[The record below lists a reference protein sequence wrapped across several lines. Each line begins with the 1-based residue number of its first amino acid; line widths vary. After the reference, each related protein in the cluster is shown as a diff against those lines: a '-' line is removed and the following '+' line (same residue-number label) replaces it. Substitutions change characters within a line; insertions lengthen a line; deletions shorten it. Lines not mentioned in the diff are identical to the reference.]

1 MGKGDD
7 MSERNGLATR
17 IGQATGIPPEK
28 VCEVV
33 QLALEE
39 LHHIMIV
46 DEKGPTAAVME
57 ACFSFG
63 GDAAFHLI
71 GLFVSEHDYHGRDDD
86 AGIWSE
92 VAKRFIPSAYAEGCA
107 RIAPWCREKT
117 TDRLGLDADI
127 RHSSTSM
134 SKNDERDTD
143 CSKPEEEQVALID
156 EPSHFDASQE
166 WEQHLDSL
174 RNLSNS
180 TAINSHG
187 ELAKRGSEKSLEVIA
202 GPSKIAGGISRVVS
216 PDGGGLRVET
226 WKPGVGW
233 EAGGASLDEF
243 MPGACTPVTPE
254 LAQRMG
260 IPASELGEK
269 PLRRKALVTALI
281 DSPSPFDTLETWEQ
295 HLAMLRRMPDN
306 TALKPEMIS
315 DAEQVIARKKR
326 G

>member
-1 MGKGDD
+1 
-7 MSERNGLATR
+7 MSEKNGLATR
-17 IGQATGIPPEK
+17 IAQATDIHRGK

-33 QLALEE
+33 KLALEE
-39 LHHIMIV
+39 LHRISII

-63 GDAAFHLI
+63 DETAFHLI
-71 GLFVSEHDYHGRDDD
+71 GLFISEHDYHGRDDD

-92 VAKRFIPSAYAEGCA
+92 VAKRFIPSAYAEGRA
-107 RIAPWCREKT
+107 RIVPWFREKT
-117 TDRLGLDADI
+117 ADRLGLGAAI
-127 RHSSTSM
+127 RNRSRSM
-134 SKNDERDTD
+134 SKNEERDVD
-143 CSKPEEEQVALID
+143 YSKPEEERVALID

-166 WEQHLDSL
+166 WEQDFKSL

-216 PDGGGLRVET
+216 PDGGGLRAET

-243 MPGACTPVTPE
+243 MPGACMPVSPE
-254 LAQRMG
+254 LAERMG
-260 IPASELGEK
+260 IPASELSER
-269 PLRRKALVTALI
+269 PLRRKALVSALV
-281 DSPSPFDTLETWEQ
+281 DQPSPFDTLATWEQ
-295 HLAMLRRMPDN
+295 HLAELRRMPENFDQRRE
-306 TALKPEMIS
+306 LILM
-315 DAEQVIARKKR
+315 AEREIARKKR

>member
-1 MGKGDD
+1 VGKGDD

-17 IGQATGIPPEK
+17 IAQATGIPPEK

-107 RIAPWCREKT
+107 RIAPWFREKT
-117 TDRLGLDADI
+117 ADRLGLDADI

-134 SKNDERDTD
+134 SKNDERNTD
-143 CSKPEEEQVALID
+143 CSSPQDQPQLTALID
-156 EPSHFDASQE
+156 PPSPFDTLQT
-166 WEQHLDSL
+166 WEQHLAEL
-174 RNLSNS
+174 RKFPDNVTLKQELISQAEEVLAWKRRGRPVS
-180 TAINSHG
+180 SAAALATG
-187 ELAKRGSEKSLEVIA
+187 LAKAGQRLIDETNMALPSCGDLARRGSEKPLVVIA
-202 GPSKIAGGISRVVS
+202 GPSKIAGGVSRVVKR
-216 PDGGGLRVET
+216 PDGSSRVET
-226 WKPGVGW
+226 WEAGIGW
-233 EAGGASLDEF
+233 LPGGASYDEF
-243 MPGACTPVTPE
+243 MPGACT
-254 LAQRMG
+254 R
-260 IPASELGEK
+260 
-269 PLRRKALVTALI
+269 
-281 DSPSPFDTLETWEQ
+281 
-295 HLAMLRRMPDN
+295 
-306 TALKPEMIS
+306 
-315 DAEQVIARKKR
+315 
-326 G
+326 